1 MTKKKILYVE
11 QNTDRTI
18 GGSYF
23 SLLFLVEG
31 LNKKKY
37 SPLAVFYQKNQ
48 LIPRFEQAGCKIL
61 LLRKTKSVNFPESL
75 PWLIN
80 LSHYLVL
87 RLLITGPLIMLQKI
101 TNYFITFIFPSFS
114 CWNILRKERIDLIH
128 LNNTLLRPQQWI
140 LASLFTNAKI
150 IAHERGINNLFP
162 FQSRFW
168 ARNLKAIICISDAVK
183 NNLLKY
189 EFPPAKLYRIYN
201 GLDPD
206 KFTNKKNKEESL
218 KEFGIKPACP
228 VVGIVGNIKVWK
240 GQETV
245 IRSMKS
251 VRKAFPD
258 IKCLLI
264 GGVSPF
270 DRDYLTYLE
279 GIVENEKLE
288 DCIIFTGQRN
298 DVPSLINSLNV
309 LVHASVLSEP
319 FGRVLLEGMA
329 LKKPV
334 ITTNIGAGPEIV
346 EAGKTGLLVNPGD
359 EAGLADA
366 IISLLRDS
374 DKAVEM
380 GKAGRIRLEKY
391 FNISE
396 NVEKTEKLYYRILS

>member
-1 MTKKKILYVE
+1 MDKKRILYVE
-11 QNTDRTI
+11 YNTDGTV
-18 GGSYF
+18 GGSHF

-37 SPLAVFYQKNQ
+37 SPLVVFYQKNQ

-61 LLRKTKSVNFPESL
+61 LLRKTKPVNFLESL

-87 RLLITGPLIMLQKI
+87 RLLLIGPLIIFQKI
-101 TNYFITFIFPSFS
+101 INYFITFIFPSFS

-140 LASLFTNAKI
+140 LASLFTKAKI

-206 KFTNKKNKEESL
+206 KFIVTKTKEETL
-218 KEFGIKPACP
+218 KEFAIETGCH
-228 VVGIVGNIKVWK
+228 VVGIVGNIKPWK

-245 IRSMKS
+245 IRSMKH
-251 VRKAFPD
+251 VRKQFPN

-270 DRDYLTYLE
+270 HRAYLTHLE
-279 GIVENEKLE
+279 NIIKSEKLE
-288 DCIIFTGQRN
+288 DCIIFTGQTN
-298 DVPSLINSLNV
+298 DVPSFINSLSV
-309 LVHASVLSEP
+309 LVHASTEPEP

-329 LKKPV
+329 LRKPV
-334 ITTNIGAGPEIV
+334 ISTNIGAVPEIV
-346 EAGKTGLLVNPGD
+346 KEGKTGLLVSPGD
-359 EAGLADA
+359 VKSLAGA
-366 IISLLRDS
+366 IISILKTPQ
-374 DKAVEM
+374 KAMEM
-380 GKAGRIRLEKY
+380 GKFGRIRLEKY
-391 FNISE
+391 FHISG
-396 NVEKTEKLYYRILS
+396 NVKKTEELYSRILC